1 MKKYSISFGFSI
13 TVGRV
18 DRPDNQEKTQNDSA
32 KAPAKPIFP
41 DPADSFLQEDDDG
54 WVTPPEIK
62 AVFDKRLADANQE
75 TS

>member
-18 DRPDNQEKTQNDSA
+18 DPPDIQEKNHNDSA
-32 KAPAKPIFP
+32 KAPAKPVFP

>member
-18 DRPDNQEKTQNDSA
+18 DRPDRQEKNPNDSA
-32 KAPAKPIFP
+32 KAPTKPIFP

>member
-18 DRPDNQEKTQNDSA
+18 DRPDIQEKNHNDSA
-32 KAPAKPIFP
+32 KAPAKPVFP

-62 AVFDKRLADANQE
+62 TVFDKRLADANQE

>member
-18 DRPDNQEKTQNDSA
+18 DRPDSQEKAQNASA

-41 DPADSFLQEDDDG
+41 DPADSFLQEDDG

>member
-13 TVGRV
+13 TVDRV
-18 DRPDNQEKTQNDSA
+18 DRPDIQEESRN
-32 KAPAKPIFP
+32 APAKTAAKPVFP
-41 DPADSFLQEDDDG
+41 DPKDPFFQDEDDG

-62 AVFDKRLADANQE
+62 AVFDKRLADAAQE

>member
-18 DRPDNQEKTQNDSA
+18 APPDIQEKKRNDSVS
-32 KAPAKPIFP
+32 PSAKPVLP
-41 DPADSFLQEDDDG
+41 DPTDLFFQEDDDG

>member
-18 DRPDNQEKTQNDSA
+18 DRPDIQEKNHNDSA
-32 KAPAKPIFP
+32 KAPAKPVFP